1 MNAKQRE
8 NLRLLILTALDASKP
23 YAVEI
28 PTLRPGLP
36 PAFRSLTDCD
46 LWAEIEY
53 LVEKGFAAPQGKP
66 LSPENSQWKITA
78 AGRDF
83 LATEG
88 LA

>member
-1 MNAKQRE
+1 MNPKQRE
-8 NLRLLILTALDASKP
+8 NLRLLILTALEVSKP

-28 PTLRPGLP
+28 PTLRAALP
-36 PAFRSLTDCD
+36 TAFRSLTDCD
-46 LWAEIEY
+46 VWAEIEY
-53 LVEKGFAAPQGKP
+53 LVEKGFATPQGKP

-83 LATEG
+83 LAMEN